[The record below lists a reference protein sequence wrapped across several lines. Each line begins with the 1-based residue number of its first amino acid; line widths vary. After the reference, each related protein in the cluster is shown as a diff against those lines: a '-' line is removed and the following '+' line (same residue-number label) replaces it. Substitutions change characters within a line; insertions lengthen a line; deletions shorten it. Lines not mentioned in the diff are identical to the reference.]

1 MKFVKVINFKK
12 KECEEITNIILEA
25 NKNTILAQIGKDFI
39 INIFLKECIY
49 SKNINVFIVKELN
62 MIIGYAIIAKN
73 QILLNREFERFRF
86 RIIFNLM
93 IKLKISQLINLFL
106 IFYNFDLKM
115 LKKKKI
121 TTINNSLNLTY
132 LAIHKNYRNK
142 GVGKEFLEYIFDFYK
157 NITTISVETDN
168 KNTLNFYIKYLN
180 FEIVGIRRRLPKRL
194 FLLIKNF

>member
-86 RIIFNLM
+86 KIIFNLM

-157 NITTISVETDN
+157 NIRTITVETDN

>member
-1 MKFVKVINFKK
+1 MNFVKVINFKK

>member
-1 MKFVKVINFKK
+1 
-12 KECEEITNIILEA
+12 
-25 NKNTILAQIGKDFI
+25 
-39 INIFLKECIY
+39 
-49 SKNINVFIVKELN
+49 
-62 MIIGYAIIAKN
+62 
-73 QILLNREFERFRF
+73 
-86 RIIFNLM
+86 
-93 IKLKISQLINLFL
+93 
-106 IFYNFDLKM
+106 M